1 MLRSK
6 AMLRRAILG
15 LLIAGLAAAA
25 AAGWGWGWQEHGKLA
40 QAETAERRLAAQAE
54 FAEKRLALREADNG
68 RLSKALADEQAA
80 KEAAATSQQRTAIE
94 RSVEELRELKFL
106 APVKYKEIPHSELP
120 AILSQKLAQQEG
132 DQDFARAQIALC
144 ALGLLPANIDLKK
157 TYLELLGE
165 QIGAFYDQHSQEL
178 YTFEGHPLSQTQ
190 NRVILAHELTH
201 ALEDQHFHLA
211 KLPLEIHDNDDRQLA
226 SIALVEGD
234 ATLVMNTYLANNMT
248 AAAFR
253 DTLSSALTTDVRK
266 LAQAPRFLREE
277 LLFPY
282 LRGQVFCQELFSE
295 GGWSALADAFAHPP
309 TSSAQILHP
318 EKYLANPR
326 EEPVNVDFGNV
337 EILGQQ
343 PAMDNVLGEFGA
355 RQLFSAWLHDDDRAA
370 AAASGWRGDRYLV
383 YGDAKAHSYIWK
395 TACADAA
402 AAKRFSDAA
411 SDVLSTRNKVKG
423 REFKASVT
431 AANEVI
437 VIDAQDAKWE
447 AALAHFAQ

>member
-1 MLRSK
+1 
-6 AMLRRAILG
+6 MLRRAILG
-15 LLIAGLAAAA
+15 LVIAGLAAAA
-25 AAGWGWGWQEHGKLA
+25 AAGWGWGWQERGKLG
-40 QAETAERRLAAQAE
+40 QAE
-54 FAEKRLALREADNG
+54 FAQKRLALLEADNG
-68 RLSKALADEQAA
+68 RLRKALADEEAA
-80 KEAAATSQQRTAIE
+80 KAAASVSQERSAIE
-94 RSVEELRELKFL
+94 RSVEELRALKFL
-106 APVKYKEIPHSELP
+106 APVTYKEIPRSELP

-132 DQDFARAQIALC
+132 DQDFALAQIALA
-144 ALGLLPANIDLKK
+144 ALGLLPPNIDLKK

-165 QIGAFYDQHSQEL
+165 QIGAFYDQHTQEL
-178 YTFEGHPLSQTQ
+178 YTFEGHPLSQMQ

-211 KLPLEIHDNDDRQLA
+211 KLPLEIHDNDDRELA

-253 DTLSSALTTDVRK
+253 DTLSSAFTTDVRK

-282 LRGQVFCQELFSE
+282 LRGQVFCQDLFAD
-295 GGWSALADAFAHPP
+295 GGWGALADAFAHPP
-309 TSSAQILHP
+309 TSTAQILHP

-326 EEPVNVDFGNV
+326 EEPVDVEFGNV

-343 PAMDNVLGEFGA
+343 PEMNNVLGEFGA
-355 RQLFSAWLHDDDRAA
+355 RQLFAAWLHDDDRAA
-370 AAASGWRGDRYLV
+370 EAASGWRGDRYLV

-402 AAKRFSDAA
+402 SAKRFSDAA
-411 SDVLSTRNKVKG
+411 SRVLDARYQLKD
-423 REFKASVT
+423 RDDMIRVT

-437 VIDAQDAKWE
+437 VIDAQNPKWA
-447 AALAHFAQ
+447 AALEQLAK